1 MTEKLEA
8 PEVNVMPL
16 DNYAEHWQAIKWSK
30 IHRSV
35 SQLRQRIYRA
45 SVEGDLRKVRNLQRL
60 MMRSTAN
67 RLLAIRQVTQC
78 NQGKRTAGVD
88 GFTAVDH
95 QDRKALYEALTT
107 YRPEHV
113 RPARRVYIPKS
124 NGKRRPLGIPTIAD
138 RCQQTVVKAALEPYW
153 EAQFEATSYGFRPG
167 RSTHDAIKR
176 IQSALYARGSRPWIV
191 DADIEGAF
199 DNIKHQYLTGAIGN
213 FPGRKWISSWLASGV
228 MEQGSIKPTP
238 QGTPQG
244 GAISPL
250 LLNIALHGMEKQLG
264 VQYKQGGVNNRC
276 PYSVVRYA
284 DDFVVMARSQEAAQQ
299 AIELLTPWLQER
311 GLKLSAT
318 KTRIR
323 HVNEGFDFLGFNIK
337 RYKDQGKRAG
347 EVLLIK
353 PSKEAVRTFKRTMRA
368 MWKTVLNLP
377 LERAITLLNAKILGW
392 GNYYRHCVSKRI
404 FAQID
409 HWMWKRQERYRYR
422 RHPHKSWAWCRKRYW
437 GKIPSRGDKW
447 VFMNPETGHYLCK
460 LSWIPIQRHDLVK
473 GKNSPDDPHLKS
485 YWSKRQKK
493 KAPAGVKVRTRLWEK
508 QEGKCMVC
516 NSALDNG
523 EMLHIHHKQ
532 AKSEGGGNELSNL
545 SLLHA
550 TCHRQVHSRYGDQ
563 LKPMSAA

>member
-8 PEVNVMPL
+8 DKVNVMPL
-16 DNYAEHWQAIKWSK
+16 DNYVAHWQAIQWAK

-45 SVEGDLRKVRNLQRL
+45 SVEGNLRKVRNLQHL

-78 NQGKRTAGVD
+78 NQGKNTAGID
-88 GFTAVDH
+88 GYAAVNH
-95 QDRKALYEALTT
+95 QDRTALYKALTT

-124 NGKRRPLGIPTIAD
+124 NGKCRPLGIPTIAD
-138 RCQQTVVKAALEPYW
+138 RCQQTVIKAALEPYW

-176 IQSALYARGSRPWIV
+176 IQSALYALGSRPWIV

-199 DNIKHQYLTGAIGN
+199 DNIKHKHLIEAIGN
-213 FPGRKWISSWLASGV
+213 FPGRKWIVSWLRGGV
-228 MEQGSIKPTP
+228 MEQGKLNATP

-264 VQYKQGGVNNRC
+264 VKYRQRGVSHSC
-276 PYSVVRYA
+276 PYVLVRYA
-284 DDFVVMARSQEAAQQ
+284 DDFVIMARSQGACHQ
-299 AIELLTPWLQER
+299 AIALLNPWLKTR
-311 GLKLSAT
+311 GLRLSAT
-318 KTRIR
+318 KTQIR
-323 HVNEGFDFLGFNIK
+323 HVNEGFDFLGFNIR
-337 RYKDQGKRAG
+337 RYRDQGKRAG

-353 PSKEAVRTFKRTMRA
+353 PSKAAVSAFKKELRA
-368 MWKTVLNLP
+368 TWKCVLHWP
-377 LERAITLLNAKILGW
+377 LEQAITRMNAKILGW
-392 GNYYRHCVSKRI
+392 GNYYRHCVSKRT
-404 FAQID
+404 FSRLD

-437 GKIPSRGDKW
+437 GKIPSREDRW
-447 VFMNPETGHYLCK
+447 VFMNPETGHYLYK
-460 LSWIPIQRHDLVK
+460 LSWTPIQRHNLVK
-473 GKNSPDDPHLKS
+473 GKSSPDDPNLRS
-485 YWSKRQKK
+485 YWSKRQRE
-493 KAPAGVKVRTRLWEK
+493 KAPVGVKLRTILWKK
-508 QEGKCMVC
+508 QRGNCTMC
-516 NSALDNG
+516 ASALDNG
-523 EMLHIHHKQ
+523 EQLHIHHKQ
-532 AKSEGGGNELSNL
+532 ARKEGGGHELSNL
-545 SLLHA
+545 CLLHA
-550 TCHRQVHSRYGDQ
+550 SCHRQAHGRYGQQ